1 MSAAPILTI
10 LKDGETVRSVPIEGE
25 ALLGRDE
32 ACVIRLEDR
41 MISRQHALFKRKGNE
56 IQVEKKSEFAP
67 LLVNGSDCTQAVLKD
82 GDVIAIGPYLV
93 KLSLEKQQSAPQSGP
108 APTSAAPAFS
118 ADAHNNEMNAALNQ
132 EPALEAAAPV
142 ASLVEP
148 DAGLAQPLTLEVP
161 GEAPGLDAPS
171 DQAVLPDLQPMSDV
185 SLDPPLGDAS
195 AEGAISLEPLTDSPE
210 GAAPESSQVDSP
222 DNKGFSLDAPASSA
236 GLEDPT
242 RVVATNGPK
251 FKLIFKAGD
260 ANVLEH
266 ELQKDEIFIGRG
278 KDCDVVLTDKKVSRK
293 NTQLFRSGNVISL
306 KDLGSVNGTYVNGK
320 KVTEAVLAG
329 GDRIKIG
336 EAEFEFRADQPGYSE
351 QEKDF
356 LAVPPMPESSGP
368 AELPPFQMEGGGMP
382 MLGVA
387 ADGVAAAA
395 PLMIPDEALALPQQD
410 AAADQS
416 AGIAGIA
423 GIAGDSAGKKKS
435 LMEKFRALP
444 KQRQWIIIGLVI
456 AFGYFFFLEDD
467 DQVQAPGQKQ
477 GQVKKGAK
485 GKKKGANGDTAEK
498 EERMARPFSALSKE
512 KQQFVRTQH
521 KLAFEYFQHQDF
533 ANALAAIKP
542 IFEYVDD
549 FEDSRE
555 IMRYA
560 EDGIRQ
566 MKIIAEEKAKK
577 EAEEAKARKITELL
591 NKARELMDKKK
602 YTEAS
607 SVFNDIIV
615 IDPENA
621 QVAQWQAK
629 IRQYEE
635 DQKIE
640 AQKKQVQA
648 EINGQAW
655 AVYKEGVALHR
666 SGQLRKALAV
676 FAKVKDIGAVD
687 ARPARLASEQ
697 IKSIH
702 DEIQTQ
708 LEPILKDGKEKEDAQ
723 DFVNAMASYNKALS
737 IEPASGEATQ
747 GFNRVKSILH
757 ERAKALYTEAVL
769 AESYSDFATAKKKF
783 QQCSETAP
791 KDSVYRERAIRKLA
805 RYFKAEDMA
814 PTGP

>member
-10 LKDGETVRSVPIEGE
+10 LKDGETVRSVPIEGDS
-25 ALLGRDE
+25 LLGRDE
-32 ACVIRLEDR
+32 GCVIRLEDR
-41 MISRQHALFKRKGNE
+41 MISRQHALFRRKGDE

-67 LLVNGSDCTQAVLKD
+67 LLVNGSDCTQAVLKE
-82 GDVIAIGPYLV
+82 GDVIAIGPYLM
-93 KLSLEKQQSAPQSGP
+93 KLSLGKQQSAPQSVATP
-108 APTSAAPAFS
+108 SIPEAIPEAALDVAAPGIS
-118 ADAHNNEMNAALNQ
+118 LIESNDANA
-132 EPALEAAAPV
+132 
-142 ASLVEP
+142 S
-148 DAGLAQPLTLEVP
+148 AQPLSL
-161 GEAPGLDAPS
+161 EAPALDSPQDLEA
-171 DQAVLPDLQPMSDV
+171 LPDLQPMSESD
-185 SLDPPLGDAS
+185 SPAQNGL
-195 AEGAISLEPLTDSPE
+195 SLEPPSTDSSE
-210 GAAPESSQVDSP
+210 GVVSLEPVTDSVQSEVSESSQSESSE
-222 DNKGFSLDAPASSA
+222 NGGFSLQPPAAVDS
-236 GLEDPT
+236 LEDPT
-242 RVVATNGPK
+242 RIVSTSGPQ
-251 FKLIFKAGD
+251 FRLFFKAGD
-260 ANVLEH
+260 ANVLEYQI
-266 ELQKDEIFIGRG
+266 QKDEIFIGRG

-293 NTQLFRSGNVISL
+293 NTLIFRSGNLISV

-320 KVTEAVLAG
+320 KVTEVVLSG
-329 GDRIKIG
+329 GDKIRIG

-356 LAVPPMPESSGP
+356 LAVPPMPESAGP
-368 AELPPFQMEGGGMP
+368 VELPPFQMDGDVMP

-387 ADGVAAAA
+387 ADGVMAA
-395 PLMIPDEALALPQQD
+395 PPLMAPEIAATDPD
-410 AAADQS
+410 

-423 GIAGDSAGKKKS
+423 GIAGASAGKKKG

-444 KQRQWIIIGLVI
+444 KQRQWIVIGLVI
-456 AFGYFFFLEDD
+456 AFGYFFLLDED

-485 GKKKGANGDTAEK
+485 SKKKGANGETAEK

-591 NKARELMDKKK
+591 NKARELMNKKK
-602 YTEAS
+602 YADAS
-607 SVFNDIIV
+607 SIFNDIIV

-629 IRQYEE
+629 IREYEE
-635 DQKIE
+635 DQRIE
-640 AQKKQVQA
+640 AQKKQVQV

-655 AVYKEGVALHR
+655 AVYKEGVVLHR
-666 SGQLRKALAV
+666 EGKLRKALAV
-676 FAKVKDIGAVD
+676 FAKVKEIGAVD

-708 LEPILKDGKEKEDAQ
+708 LEPILKEGKEKEDSQ
-723 DFVNAMASYNKALS
+723 DFVTAMASYNKALS
-737 IEPASGEATQ
+737 IEPGSVDASQ
-747 GFNRVKSILH
+747 GFNRVKTILN

-783 QQCSETAP
+783 QQCSEMAP
-791 KDSVYRERAIRKLA
+791 QDSVYRERATRKLA
-805 RYFKAEDMA
+805 RYFKSDEMA
-814 PTGP
+814 PSGM